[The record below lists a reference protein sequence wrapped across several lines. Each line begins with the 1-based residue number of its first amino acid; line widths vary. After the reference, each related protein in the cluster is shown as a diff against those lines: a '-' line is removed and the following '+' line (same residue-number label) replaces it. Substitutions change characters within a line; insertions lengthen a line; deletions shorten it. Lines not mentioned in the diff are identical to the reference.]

1 VAQNSEA
8 ETTREGLTVEQLVRG
23 LKEASD
29 KSEASAYCEELI
41 RRFEP
46 LLRRA
51 WRRAGTSDEY
61 QDFVHDVFVRI
72 FKSLPGLES
81 PKAFPS
87 YLRHTVLSVVV
98 ERTRKERRQPPLTD
112 IEGLGGADL
121 ENLITA
127 VDNEI
132 NTRILVRSYLELLP
146 PQEGTVLALEFLE
159 GWETSRIAEKLGL
172 EPGAVRTAK
181 SRALRRLRK
190 LLLDDASM
198 LEKSLVK

>member
-1 VAQNSEA
+1 MAHNSEA
-8 ETTREGLTVEQLVRG
+8 KTNREELTIEQLVRG
-23 LKEASD
+23 LKEAPD

-51 WRRAGTSDEY
+51 WRRVGAPDEY
-61 QDFVHDVFVRI
+61 RDFVHDVFLRV
-72 FKSLPGLES
+72 FKNLPGLAS

-98 ERTRKERRQPPLTD
+98 ERVRKERRQAPLTD
-112 IEGLGGADL
+112 IEGLD
-121 ENLITA
+121 EVNLITA
-127 VDNEI
+127 VDNDI

-159 GWETSRIAEKLGL
+159 GWETSRIAKELDLK
-172 EPGAVRTAK
+172 PGAVRTAK
-181 SRALRRLRK
+181 SRALRKLRK
-190 LLLDDASM
+190 LLITDASM
-198 LEKSLVK
+198 LEKRLTK